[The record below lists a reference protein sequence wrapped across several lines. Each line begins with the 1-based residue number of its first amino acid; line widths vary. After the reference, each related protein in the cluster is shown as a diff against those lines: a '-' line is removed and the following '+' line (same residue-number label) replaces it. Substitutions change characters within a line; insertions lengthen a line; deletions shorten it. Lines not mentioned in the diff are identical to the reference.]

1 MALFRKF
8 HYTVDRFSKRRWSSR
23 YIKNYLNSLLVG
35 ETQKILKE
43 TMGLDFW
50 YESIQLYGNLDV
62 KESDQARIASITY
75 AYMIGDF
82 PSVINQ
88 TEELQFAGIR
98 KTYLDFLWLFP

>member
-8 HYTVDRFSKRRWSSR
+8 HYTVDRFSKRRWSSP

-50 YESIQLYGNLDV
+50 YESIQLYG
-62 KESDQARIASITY
+62 KSRRKRIRSMLGLHLLPTL
-75 AYMIGDF
+75 
-82 PSVINQ
+82 
-88 TEELQFAGIR
+88 T
-98 KTYLDFLWLFP
+98 